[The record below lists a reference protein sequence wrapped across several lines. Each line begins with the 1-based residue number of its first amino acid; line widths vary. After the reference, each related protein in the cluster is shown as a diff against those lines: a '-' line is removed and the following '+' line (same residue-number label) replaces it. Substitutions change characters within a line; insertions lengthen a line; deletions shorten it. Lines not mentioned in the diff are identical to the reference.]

1 MALPLASKAFR
12 SPDAP
17 RCGMTAGSDHE
28 MVWVEAGQPE
38 RAGLERFIAQQ
49 FFKSYGAH
57 VSHFCDT
64 LVGCRDSEGR
74 WIAAL
79 GYTLA
84 RDGAVFLEQYLDGP
98 LESEIAARTAMPVS
112 RHHIVEVGNMAATH
126 AGAARE
132 LIVCLTRYLYRRGFV
147 WVAFTATR
155 GLLNSFARL
164 RLQPKVICDADAR
177 RLPGAGKNWGSYYN
191 ARPVVVFGDIRSG
204 YAQLAE

>member
-1 MALPLASKAFR
+1 MAMPLATNACR
-12 SPDAP
+12 TPDA
-17 RCGMTAGSDHE
+17 RTGDVTAESLHE
-28 MVWVEAGQPE
+28 MVWLEVGHPD
-38 RAGLERFIAQQ
+38 RAGLECFIAQM
-49 FFKSYGAH
+49 FFTNYGAQ

-64 LVGCRDSEGR
+64 LVGCRDREGR

-79 GYTLA
+79 GYSLA
-84 RDGAVFLEQYLDGP
+84 RERAAYLEQYLDGP

-112 RHHIVEVGNMAATH
+112 RHQIIEVGNMAATH

-155 GLLNSFARL
+155 SLLNSFARL
-164 RLQPKVICDADAR
+164 RLQPKVLADADPR
-177 RLPGAGKNWGSYYN
+177 RLPGAGKNWGSYYDT
-191 ARPVVVFGDIRSG
+191 RPVVVFGDIRSG